1 MLSKSKIMRGK
12 QCHKSL
18 WLYNHEPQLRTISDA
33 QEAIF
38 QAGTDVGLLAQK
50 VFPGGVDAT
59 AGHDYPNRQCAA
71 FTRELIEAGEEVIYE
86 ATFIYNDVLV
96 AIDILAKEKGTWNIY
111 EVKSTTKVK
120 DQHIPDAAVQKY
132 VAEGCGME
140 IGDVFLMHLNREYV
154 RQGEL
159 DVHQLF
165 TPSKITE
172 DVSCWDDGIAPLIEE
187 MRAVQELEMMPPI
200 DIGPHCSNPY
210 SCDFKQ
216 HCWQH
221 VPAYSIFNIARIG
234 DKAWDLYNKGILN
247 IEDVPADFPLNP
259 SQLAQVDAEKNGEE
273 LTNTPSIREFLSEL
287 SYPLYYIDFETFM
300 SPVPL
305 LDQTRPFDQIVFQY
319 SLHVQN
325 RVNGPCEH
333 RDFLAE
339 ANGEDPRP
347 TFIKKLIADCGT
359 SGSIVVYNQG
369 FEVARLN
376 ELALAFPAYA
386 EDLQKLI
393 SRIVDLMKPF
403 QQKAYYTAAMLG
415 KYSIKNVLPA
425 LVPDLAYDDLAIGDG
440 GTASATFFALFEG
453 RFEGNQEDVIQNLL
467 HYCERDTWA
476 MVVLM
481 EKLHE
486 LSAIN

>member
-1 MLSKSKIMRGK
+1 
-12 QCHKSL
+12 
-18 WLYNHEPQLRTISDA
+18 
-33 QEAIF
+33 
-38 QAGTDVGLLAQK
+38 
-50 VFPGGVDAT
+50 
-59 AGHDYPNRQCAA
+59 
-71 FTRELIEAGEEVIYE
+71 
-86 ATFIYNDVLV
+86 
-96 AIDILAKEKGTWNIY
+96 
-111 EVKSTTKVK
+111 
-120 DQHIPDAAVQKY
+120 
-132 VAEGCGME
+132 
-140 IGDVFLMHLNREYV
+140 
-154 RQGEL
+154 
-159 DVHQLF
+159 
-165 TPSKITE
+165 
-172 DVSCWDDGIAPLIEE
+172 
-187 MRAVQELEMMPPI
+187 MMPPI

-234 DKAWDLYNKGILN
+234 DKAWDLYNRGILN

-273 LTNTPSIREFLSEL
+273 LTNTTSIRDFLSEL
-287 SYPLYYIDFETFM
+287 SYPLYYLDFETFM

-347 TFIKKLIADCGT
+347 AFIKKLIADCGT

-376 ELALAFPAYA
+376 ELALAFPQYA
-386 EDLQKLI
+386 DELQKI
-393 SRIVDLMKPF
+393 IHRIIDLMKPF

-453 RFEGNQEDVIQNLL
+453 RFEGNQEVVIQNLL
-467 HYCERDTWA
+467 DYCERDTWA

-481 EKLHE
+481 KKLYE